1 MSAMTLFGSKP
12 SSILE
17 KFQGIENSISDSLTS
32 SSSNRRI
39 SIEGGVFREII
50 GGKEVRVNEERAMNV
65 AIIGVSPLAR
75 MWYGNV
81 QYVKG
86 MKVKPVCWSN
96 DAEKPSAD
104 VPEANRQST
113 SCRNCKQDIK
123 GSGQGESKACRYQR
137 RVAVLLDGEIE
148 QRRVYQVTLP
158 STSIFG
164 DAENGKMPL
173 QAYGLHC
180 KAHNTPVEA
189 LITEM
194 RFDTASSTPKLTFK
208 EVRFLNDAE
217 ADAVLAMRDH
227 EDTIRAITF
236 NVSQMDGVAEE
247 PKQLAAPETKV
258 EKKAEPKVEE
268 KVEAKA
274 EPKAEAAEEP
284 KKVAKKAAAPT
295 PTPDSDLADIVGEWD
310 D

>member
-1 MSAMTLFGSKP
+1 MSAMTLFGNKP
-12 SSILE
+12 STILD
-17 KFQGIENSISDSLTS
+17 KFKGIDNSITDSLAGS
-32 SSSNRRI
+32 SGNRRI

-50 GGKEVRVNEERAMNV
+50 GGKEVRVNEERSMNV
-65 AIIGVSPLAR
+65 AIVGVSPLSR
-75 MWYGNV
+75 VFYGNV

-86 MKVKPVCWSN
+86 MKIKPQCWSN
-96 DAEKPSAD
+96 DSEKPSPD
-104 VPEANRQST
+104 VPEAQRQAT

-137 RVAVLLDGEIE
+137 RMAVLLDGEIE
-148 QRRVYQVTLP
+148 QRRIYQITLP

-208 EVRFLNDAE
+208 EVRFLNDTE
-217 ADAVLAMRDH
+217 ADVVLAMRDH
-227 EDTIRAITF
+227 EDTIRATTF
-236 NVSQMDGVAEE
+236 TVSQMDGVSEP
-247 PKQLAAPETKV
+247 PKQIAAPE
-258 EKKAEPKVEE
+258 EKAKPKAEPKVE
-268 KVEAKA
+268 A
-274 EPKAEAAEEP
+274 EPKAEAVEEP
-284 KKVAKKAAAPT
+284 KKVAKKAAAPA
-295 PTPDSDLADIVGEWD
+295 PTPDADLADIVGEWD

>member
-1 MSAMTLFGSKP
+1 MSAMTIFGSKP
-12 SSILE
+12 AAVLE
-17 KFQGIENSISDSLTS
+17 KFKGIDNSIADSLAGS
-32 SSSNRRI
+32 SGNRRI

-50 GGKEVRVNEERAMNV
+50 GGKEVRVNEERSMNV
-65 AIIGVSPLAR
+65 AIVNVSPLSR
-75 MWYGNV
+75 IWYGNV

-86 MKVKPVCWSN
+86 QKVKPQCWSN
-96 DAEKPSAD
+96 DADKPAPE
-104 VPEANRQST
+104 VPESQRQSS
-113 SCRNCKQDIK
+113 SCRTCKQDIK

-137 RVAVLLDGEIE
+137 RLAVMLDGEIE
-148 QRRVYQVTLP
+148 QRRIYQVTLP

-208 EVRFLNDAE
+208 EVRFLTDE
-217 ADAVLAMRDH
+217 EGDAVLEMRTH
-227 EDTIRAITF
+227 EDTIRAITL
-236 NVSQMDGVAEE
+236 NVSQMDGVIEA
-247 PKQLAAPETKV
+247 PKQIEAP
-258 EKKAEPKVEE
+258 KAE
-268 KVEAKA
+268 AKP
-274 EPKAEAAEEP
+274 EPKAEAPKAEAKPEPVAEEP
-284 KKVAKKAAAPT
+284 KKVSKKATAPE
-295 PTPDSDLADIVGEWD
+295 PTPDADLADIVGEWD